1 LLLAILAV
9 YAVLLAASPLLHH
22 DVACH
27 LTSPTHCTGCTA
39 SPWASRIDA
48 GAPLPSQPLPDAGQ
62 VVWERFEPVR
72 APERFAPG
80 GRSPPA

>member
-1 LLLAILAV
+1 LLLAVLAV

-27 LTSPTHCTGCTA
+27 LTSPTHCTG
-39 SPWASRIDA
+39 
-48 GAPLPSQPLPDAGQ
+48 
-62 VVWERFEPVR
+62 